1 MKRLSL
7 AAVLLFA
14 LAWAPS
20 REHNVALVAL
30 QGTGN
35 DSTSGFDNFNN
46 AYSYAIQYAYAP
58 TIANRLPGNYSVIV
72 GYSTKDM
79 VNFNVSTRDLIGEVI
94 GLVPVSK
101 KTENYAVLA
110 NVGQYLWTRDAGQA
124 SAGAPS
130 RKGLPPVGVGLF
142 ARAGW
147 EPKDRNVIDQFYSFG
162 IGGYGGLPGR
172 DCDQWGL
179 GWAGTHI
186 SGDLRQALSGLGR
199 RPNEFEHAFEVFYNF
214 AVTPATHVS
223 LDLEVVDSVARSV
236 DTAVVTGTRL
246 QFDF

>member
-1 MKRLSL
+1 
-7 AAVLLFA
+7 
-14 LAWAPS
+14 
-20 REHNVALVAL
+20 
-30 QGTGN
+30 
-35 DSTSGFDNFNN
+35 
-46 AYSYAIQYAYAP
+46 
-58 TIANRLPGNYSVIV
+58 
-72 GYSTKDM
+72 
-79 VNFNVSTRDLIGEVI
+79 
-94 GLVPVSK
+94 
-101 KTENYAVLA
+101 
-110 NVGQYLWTRDAGQA
+110 
-124 SAGAPS
+124 
-130 RKGLPPVGVGLF
+130 
-142 ARAGW
+142 
-147 EPKDRNVIDQFYSFG
+147 
-162 IGGYGGLPGR
+162 LPGR